1 MKKLYIILTI
11 LSVSYYKS
19 QTNSKY
25 IIQNGVRSTNVF
37 PPNINS
43 LFKYNEIPVSL
54 YSGIPNI
61 EIPIYSIKE
70 GDIELP
76 ISIKYHAGGIKVS
89 EEASPVGLGWS
100 INSGGNISQIMA
112 GSNDFSSVGLYNSKF
127 FQQGYNNINTRSPVL
142 SGCSSGQPNSYYSD
156 DFYESPTL
164 GHMRVDLDYQPDK
177 FLISLPNESITAYLD
192 MEKTTLSDY
201 PKFLTV
207 GQQNV
212 DIKLIPRSGSFAP
225 DSNGNYDFKITNSH
239 GIKYF
244 FEGDKLTSTPLIGTF
259 ITGLT
264 KQLTHIE
271 DTKGNKVSF
280 KYSPSTFTNRF
291 SGCRNTIIDSEYS
304 HTEGGF
310 LTCNRLTSDENF
322 LEEIEFTDG
331 KIQFIWTAR
340 EDMINSKKIS
350 SIKIF
355 NKSKLIKQF
364 DFNYDYFISN
374 FNMNTPPQLLNF
386 LDSPNNNKILT
397 HRLKLLNIIERL
409 NNEKYDFEY
418 NTEYNL
424 PHKLSLS
431 TDFWGYFNGQENSTL
446 IPDPNKYLLGTAINP
461 TFFKKD
467 DLGYFYTPSW
477 SNKQSNNEIVIDE
490 PTKHYLADRRSS
502 LNTLAGTLTKINY
515 PTVGSTE
522 FQYELNTFSNY
533 NLQSLIEKNS
543 TQNYS
548 SGAGLRIKSII
559 SKDNNNSI
567 PLVKKYTYEEFISNG
582 SGQVSNG
589 KLAELPK
596 FFEINNRCYLYK
608 NYGDNPM
615 VFPNFDCGS
624 QTGDF
629 KSVKVSVYE
638 ATQNQGVST
647 LPQGTYVGYSKVTEE
662 TSGKGKT
669 DYYFEN
675 YNNVMPC
682 INLMSR
688 GEQNFPENGNLKSK
702 KIYNNIGELINETT
716 YTYKSNYNDKLN
728 TYFLNGAI
736 LEHAKKY
743 FSESDGSG
751 GIPVYA
757 GIVHYYPINL
767 YKSLLDQ
774 TITKEY
780 FSSTVINPI
789 ENKEIKSYNNKYLL
803 SKQTNIVSNEN
814 TSIETTYQYAQEKGN
829 QKLMNANMIGI
840 PLQTTTTKD
849 GKVIANVETKY
860 DDPTNLLPTSILSY
874 DLQNPAVGKTELTY
888 DLYDNKGNILQ
899 YSDKKM
905 NPNTI
910 IWGYNQTQP
919 IAKIEGITYAELANK
934 LGFSNTNVGYLSLD
948 IVSKS
953 NNDIDTST
961 EQSLITALDAFKN
974 NAALSN
980 YQIVTYTYD
989 PLIGVTSIT
998 PPSGIREI
1006 YKYDSANRLES
1017 VKDVNGSLLKEYQY
1031 QYSTVFYNTEKSQP
1045 FTRNNCP
1052 SGTTSGTYNY
1062 IVPANKYSSIISKA
1076 DAEQQAQNEIN
1087 TNGQIFAN
1095 SNATCSPIVTYY
1107 NTTKSQIFTRNNC
1120 LPNTIPGTYTYTIPA
1135 NTYSS
1140 TLSQA
1145 DADQKAENDINING
1159 QNLANVNAIC
1169 DYSRCTVTSS
1179 HITPIYYS
1187 SFEERSPEHISATLN
1202 FSISDLGNI
1211 GNSWSNGV
1219 MIGTLG
1225 NSCIPKNAKS
1235 FNVTSGNKN
1244 WNISIN
1250 QGGNISIR
1258 LNSGS
1263 VYTGDMI
1270 SLNFEYDK
1278 N

>member
-1 MKKLYIILTI
+1 MLTVLHI
-11 LSVSYYKS
+11 KA
-19 QTNSKY
+19 QTDSKY

-43 LFKYNEIPVSL
+43 LFKYNETPVSL

-70 GDIELP
+70 GDIEVP

-100 INSGGNISQIMA
+100 MNAGGNISQIMA

-127 FQQGYNNINTRSPVL
+127 FQQGYNNISTRSPVL

-156 DFYESPTL
+156 DFHESPTL

-212 DIKLIPRSGSFAP
+212 DIKLIPKSGSFIP
-225 DSNGNYDFKITNSH
+225 DNNGNYDFKITNSQ

-280 KYSPSTFTNRF
+280 KYSPSTFTNRL

-310 LTCNRLTSDENF
+310 LTCNRLTSDENV

-355 NKSKLIKQF
+355 NRSKLIKHF
-364 DFNYDYFISN
+364 DFNYDYFVSN
-374 FNMNTPPQLLNF
+374 FNTNTPPQLLNF
-386 LDSPNNNKILT
+386 LDSPNNSKILT

-418 NTEYNL
+418 NAEYNL

-446 IPDPNKYLLGTAINP
+446 IPDPNKYLLGTEINP

-490 PTKHYLADRRSS
+490 RTKRYLADRRSS

-515 PTVGSTE
+515 PTGGSTE

-533 NLQSLIEKNS
+533 SLQSLIKDNVS
-543 TQNYS
+543 QNYS
-548 SGAGLRIKSII
+548 YGAGLRIKNII
-559 SKDNNNSI
+559 NKENSDSSPI
-567 PLVKKYTYEEFISNG
+567 VKKYTYDEFTNNG
-582 SGQVSNG
+582 IGLTSSG

-624 QTGDF
+624 QTGGF

-638 ATQNQGVST
+638 ASQNQGVST

-662 TSGKGKT
+662 TSGKGKI

-751 GIPVYA
+751 GVPVYA

-780 FSSTVINPI
+780 FPLTVINPI
-789 ENKEIKSYNNKYLL
+789 ENKETKSYNNKYLL
-803 SKQTNIVSNEN
+803 SKQINIVSNEN
-814 TSIETTYQYAQEKGN
+814 TSIETTYQYAHEKGN
-829 QKLMNANMIGI
+829 QKLINANMIGI
-840 PLQTTTTKD
+840 PLQTTTAKD
-849 GKVIANVETKY
+849 GKTIANVETKY
-860 DDPTNLLPTSILSY
+860 DDPSNLLPTSVLSY
-874 DLQNPAVGKTELTY
+874 DLQNPAVSKTELTY

-899 YSDKKM
+899 YSEKGK
-905 NPNTI
+905 PVTI

-919 IAKIEGITYAELANK
+919 IAKIDGATYNQISAYTSAISSASDLDHTQGTDQSEQALIIT
-934 LGFSNTNVGYLSLD
+934 
-948 IVSKS
+948 
-953 NNDIDTST
+953 
-961 EQSLITALDAFKN
+961 LDAFRN
-974 NAALSN
+974 NPAFSG
-980 YQIVTYTYD
+980 YQISTYTYN

-1006 YKYDSANRLES
+1006 YKYDTANRLES
-1017 VKDVNGSLLKEYQY
+1017 VKDVNGNMLKEYKY
-1031 QYSTVFYNTEKSQP
+1031 QYAVVFYNEEKSQP
-1045 FTRNNCP
+1045 FTRNNC
-1052 SGTTSGTYNY
+1052 TSGSIPGIYTY
-1062 IVPANKYSSIISKA
+1062 IVPAKTYSSTVSQA
-1076 DAEQQAQNEIN
+1076 DADQKAQNDINANGQNAAN
-1087 TNGQIFAN
+1087 TNAI
-1095 SNATCSPIVTYY
+1095 CSPIVTYY
-1107 NTTKSQIFTRNNC
+1107 NVVKSEVFTRNNC
-1120 LPNTIPGTYTYTIPA
+1120 ESGTIPGTYIYTVPA
-1135 NTYSS
+1135 NRYTS
-1140 TLSQA
+1140 TVSQA
-1145 DADQKAENDINING
+1145 DADQKAQNDINANG
-1159 QNLANVNAIC
+1159 QNAANTNAIC
-1169 DYSRCTVTSS
+1169 DYNRCTVTSS
-1179 HITPIYYS
+1179 YITPIYYS
-1187 SFEERSPEHISATLN
+1187 SFEERPPGHINATLS
-1202 FSISDLGNI
+1202 FSIADLSNTGR
-1211 GNSWSNGV
+1211 SWSDGV
-1219 MIGTLG
+1219 MIGSIG
-1225 NSCIPKNAKS
+1225 NSCTPNTVKYINVSSGGKS
-1235 FNVTSGNKN
+1235 WTV
-1244 WNISIN
+1244 SIN
-1250 QGGNISIR
+1250 LGGNISIR

-1263 VYTGDMI
+1263 VSPGEVVSM
-1270 SLNFEYDK
+1270 NFEYDK